1 MVYINMWLFHIIC
14 TPYAV
19 SGFTQSLS
27 QHSGDTLRNKHLVRD
42 TLRNK
47 HPMRDTLRNKHPM
60 RDTLHNKHL
69 TGDTLHNPQHPGFN
83 PTDPHLPPA
92 AEFGVEFGVIGVD
105 TERAKVV
112 KLRP

>member
-1 MVYINMWLFHIIC
+1 MAYINMWLFHIIC

-42 TLRNK
+42 TLRNR
-47 HPMRDTLRNKHPM
+47 HLMR
-60 RDTLHNKHL
+60 
-69 TGDTLHNPQHPGFN
+69 DTLHNPQHPGFN

>member
-1 MVYINMWLFHIIC
+1 MAYINMWLFHIIC

-27 QHSGDTLRNKHLVRD
+27 RHSGDTLRNKHLTGD
-42 TLRNK
+42 TL
-47 HPMRDTLRNKHPM
+47 HNKHPM
-60 RDTLHNKHL
+60 RDTLHNKHPMR
-69 TGDTLHNPQHPGFN
+69 DTLHNPQHPGFN

>member
-1 MVYINMWLFHIIC
+1 MAYINMWLFHIIC

-27 QHSGDTLRNKHLVRD
+27 QHS
-42 TLRNK
+42 
-47 HPMRDTLRNKHPM
+47 
-60 RDTLHNKHL
+60 
-69 TGDTLHNPQHPGFN
+69 GDTLHNPQHPGFN